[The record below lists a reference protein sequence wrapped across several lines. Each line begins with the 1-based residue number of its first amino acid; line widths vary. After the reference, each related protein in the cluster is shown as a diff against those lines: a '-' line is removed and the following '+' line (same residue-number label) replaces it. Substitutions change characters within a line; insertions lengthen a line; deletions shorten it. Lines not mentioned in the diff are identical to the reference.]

1 MNAGTAITPFWNR
14 IPKFFLYGL
23 YPYPLSLAVVIML
36 AAFVFGGPLFN
47 FVLYVLAIKYAAVV
61 LQHTADGELTPP
73 KPTLEVINENYQL
86 PFKLFFVLAVFDY
99 GIGHLASSLNE
110 FFFYVTMFISSLLP
124 PAIIIAI
131 MITEEVGYALNPLNW
146 FSIAYRIGW
155 PYLIMVVFLFL
166 FSSVQG
172 EFAYMLFS
180 FLPDKLIWPMW
191 MAIST
196 YFMMVGFH
204 LMGYVVLQYHDKLGM
219 ESPEVLHEMGNDAPQ
234 PNSSITSPLLEKFVA
249 EGNVPAAVA
258 EMASLME
265 EHPQDME
272 LKRRIYVYL
281 KSNGQLDNLSRYAPN
296 YFEHLCIHNRF
307 ADAAAVYQESLERD
321 QPFSPKSPSH
331 YVPVMQEL
339 RRRRAAKQAVLLAQG
354 FHKRFS
360 NEPLTPSIYLEMA
373 KILSEDMQRDDLAR
387 QALQYLLRSFPEH
400 PLIPEIQLYL
410 GILEQLP
417 GTSPAN

>member
-1 MNAGTAITPFWNR
+1 MNSGITITPFWNR

-23 YPYPLSLAVVIML
+23 YPYPLSLAVIIML
-36 AAFVFGGPLFN
+36 AAFFFGGPLFN
-47 FVLYVLAIKYAAVV
+47 FVLYVAAIKYAAVV

-99 GIGHLASSLNE
+99 GIGHLAASLNE
-110 FFFYVTMFISSLLP
+110 FFYLLTMFASSLLP

-155 PYLIMVVFLFL
+155 PYLIMVVFLFM

-172 EFAYMLFS
+172 EFTYILFS
-180 FLPDKLIWPMW
+180 FLPDKLIWPLW

-204 LMGYVVLQYHDKLGM
+204 LMGYVVLQYHEQLGM
-219 ESPEVLHEMGNDAPQ
+219 ESPELKHEDGENVPSS
-234 PNSSITSPLLEKFVA
+234 NSHITSPLLEKFIA
-249 EGNVPAAVA
+249 EGNVAAAVA

-265 EHPQDME
+265 EHPEDME
-272 LKRRIYVYL
+272 LRRRIYVYL
-281 KSNGQLDNLSRYAPN
+281 KSNGQRDNLSRYAPD
-296 YFEHLCIHNRF
+296 YFELLCTKKRF
-307 ADAAAVYQESLERD
+307 ADAAAVYQESVEQD
-321 QPFSPKSPSH
+321 QSFSPKSPSH

-339 RRRRAAKQAVLLAQG
+339 RRRRAAKHAIQLARG
-354 FHKRFS
+354 FHKRFT
-360 NEPLTPSIYLEMA
+360 NEPLTVSIYLEMA
-373 KILSEDMQRDDLAR
+373 RILSEDMQRDDLAR
-387 QALQYLLRSFPEH
+387 QALQYLVRSFPEH
-400 PLIPEIQLYL
+400 PLIPEIQQYL
-410 GILEQLP
+410 SILDQLP